1 MCIRDRLGTAPF
13 VVYYFHQLP
22 LYGLVGNILVI
33 PLAYFL
39 LSGVL
44 LFFLIPSEAVSAA
57 LAHLLSAALQLL
69 TEGLQALSQWPGAN
83 LTLYLHPLTLLAL
96 TLLGVG
102 LWYFFH
108 GPKRWRRHSIVVL
121 GVFLFVAIFS
131 ELYAH
136 RPQRMKPQLIVY
148 NLPRSYAVHFI
159 ASADE
164 SYLLPSSD
172 SLFHTAA
179 WLDIEKNF

>member
-1 MCIRDRLGTAPF
+1 MARAGYRFLSRVVVPFFTISLSAQLGTAPF

-83 LTLYLHPLTLLAL
+83 LTLYLHP
-96 TLLGVG
+96 
-102 LWYFFH
+102 
-108 GPKRWRRHSIVVL
+108 
-121 GVFLFVAIFS
+121 
-131 ELYAH
+131 
-136 RPQRMKPQLIVY
+136 
-148 NLPRSYAVHFI
+148 
-159 ASADE
+159 
-164 SYLLPSSD
+164 
-172 SLFHTAA
+172 
-179 WLDIEKNF
+179 